1 MNTTNLTIIEHNKPR
16 INEESKSQVGKTEED
31 MKEGQNISLYNQYL
45 DMVSST
51 KSKFSLINDLNMI
64 YKILIYNII
73 YSIL

>member
-1 MNTTNLTIIEHNKPR
+1 MNTTNLNIVDHRKPR
-16 INEESKSQVGKTEED
+16 ITEESKSQVGKTEED